1 MLITNKLNQTHT
13 KLNSVKQPTGA
24 LCLNNTVDS
33 LFLIGSGTE
42 EKKMNFLNGNNFN
55 KIK

>member
-13 KLNSVKQPTGA
+13 KLNSVKHPTGA
-24 LCLNNTVDS
+24 LCLSNTVDS